1 MSGDAELYALIKRL
15 DRLEELR
22 EDLQEIALRGG
33 TQGDEEDEIEPLDQ
47 QAITAEMA
55 ALDIRTFDEL
65 ERRIAELNAQLDAR
79 EETIGEQQ

>member
-1 MSGDAELYALIKRL
+1 MSADATLYALIKRL

-47 QAITAEMA
+47 QAITDEMA
-55 ALDIRTFDEL
+55 ALGIRTFDEL
-65 ERRIAELNAQLDAR
+65 ERQIADLNAQLDAR
-79 EETIGEQQ
+79 EDDLDGQG

>member
-1 MSGDAELYALIKRL
+1 MSADAELYALIKRL

-47 QAITAEMA
+47 QAITNEMA
-55 ALDIRTFDEL
+55 ALGIRTFDEL
-65 ERRIAELNAQLDAR
+65 ERQIADLNAQLDAR
-79 EETIGEQQ
+79 DDAAKGQS